1 MEIKNVLNCLQTG
14 WLSSKGIYVKKFER
28 KFTKFVGGGYG
39 VSVTNGTA
47 AIELA
52 LASLG
57 IGKGDEVILPNFTF
71 GATINAVLNIG
82 ATPVVADIDRK
93 TWTISAESIKKNITS
108 KTKAI
113 VPVHLYGQSCEMD
126 DIIKLANKYNLKV
139 VEDNAQAIGC
149 RYTSSENGT
158 LFTGTIAAK

>member
-1 MEIKNVLNCLQTG
+1 MAFIKRHLC
-14 WLSSKGIYVKKFER
+14 KKFER
-28 KFTKFVGGGYG
+28 KFAKFVGGGYG

-82 ATPVVADIDRK
+82 ATLVVAILTEK
-93 TWTISAESIKKNITS
+93 
-108 KTKAI
+108 
-113 VPVHLYGQSCEMD
+113 LGQYPLS
-126 DIIKLANKYNLKV
+126 
-139 VEDNAQAIGC
+139 Q
-149 RYTSSENGT
+149 
-158 LFTGTIAAK
+158 